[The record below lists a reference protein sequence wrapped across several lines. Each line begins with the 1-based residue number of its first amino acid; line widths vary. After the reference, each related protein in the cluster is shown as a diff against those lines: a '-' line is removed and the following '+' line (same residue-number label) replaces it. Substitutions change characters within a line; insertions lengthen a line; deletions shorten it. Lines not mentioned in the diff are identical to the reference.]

1 MAGLACP
8 ALAAVPSLGCGRPP
22 PVPAPASFAVGGV
35 ERRAIVAVP
44 GGYRP
49 DRPVPLALAFHGRTN
64 DNARLRRCLGLEQ
77 AAAAPAIFVY
87 PAALRDRAGGFTPDV
102 ALFDRILDDMGRSY
116 CIDRS
121 GVFLVGHSSGATFAN
136 SLACTRAT
144 VAGGIGPGRCTGH
157 VPAILLH
164 DPRDELVPLA
174 EGGAGAGPPPGRAD
188 AGELAGGR
196 NRPGLRVPARR
207 RRAGARTLVPA
218 PPGRH
223 PARPLRP
230 APMAAGRLAAGH
242 GLRRGAEP
250 LTRGW
255 RTGPRAW

>member
-1 MAGLACP
+1 M
-8 ALAAVPSLGCGRPP
+8 
-22 PVPAPASFAVGGV
+22 PASFAVGGV
-35 ERRAIVAVP
+35 ERQAIVAVP

-49 DRPVPLALAFHGRTN
+49 DRPVPLVLAFHGRTN

-87 PAALRDRAGGFTPDV
+87 PAALRDRAGGFTWAVPGGGTPDV
-102 ALFDRILDDMGRSY
+102 ALFDRILADMGRSY

-121 GVFLVGHSSGATFAN
+121 GVFLVGQSSGATFAN
-136 SLACTRAT
+136 SLACARAHEVGGLAT

-164 DPRDELVPLA
+164 NPRDELVPLA
-174 EGGAGAGPPPGRAD
+174 EGARARDRLLGAPMPASWPVAETVQ
-188 AGELAGGR
+188 ALAC
-196 NRPGLRVPARR
+196 L
-207 RRAGARTLVPA
+207 RAGARALVPA

-255 RTGPRAW
+255 PSWPRAW